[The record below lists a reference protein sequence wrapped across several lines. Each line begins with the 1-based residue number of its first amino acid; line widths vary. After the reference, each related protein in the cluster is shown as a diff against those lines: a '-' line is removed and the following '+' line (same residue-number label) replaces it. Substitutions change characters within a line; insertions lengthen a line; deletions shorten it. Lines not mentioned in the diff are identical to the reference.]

1 MIVFFHG
8 FGATGQGSAKA
19 ALLRQ
24 HFQGKAQVVT
34 PTYPCGDPDAT
45 FRLLSETVR
54 YHARAGQPL
63 LIGGISFGG
72 FWARRV
78 VQDFPG
84 AGLLM
89 VNPALDGAATLA
101 RYQGPNTNYD
111 TGETFVVGPQAVGRA
126 AIHAVAEDR
135 PDLPVLVLL
144 ASDDDVVPPGP
155 AQSVFDGRDNARVVV
170 LDQCGHR
177 FSRFPEVLDDIAAF
191 HDSLA
196 PWDGAG

>member
-19 ALLRQ
+19 ALLRE
-24 HFQGKAQVVT
+24 HFRGRAEVVT

-45 FRLLSETVR
+45 FRLLGDTVR
-54 YHARAGQPL
+54 AAARAGQPL

-89 VNPALDGAATLA
+89 INPALDGAATLA
-101 RYQGPNTNYD
+101 RYAGENTNYD
-111 TGETFVVGPQAVGRA
+111 TGETFTVGPEAAARA
-126 AIHAVAEDR
+126 AAYGVAEDR
-135 PDLPVLVLL
+135 AGLTSLLLL
-144 ASDDDVVPPGP
+144 AADDDVVPPGP
-155 AQSVFDGRDNARVVV
+155 ALAAYDGRPGARVVV
-170 LDQCGHR
+170 LEQCGHR
-177 FSRFPEVLDDIAAF
+177 FSRFPEVLDAIARF
-191 HDSLA
+191 HDALA
-196 PWDGAG
+196 PLN

>member
-8 FGATGQGSAKA
+8 FGATGQGSSKA
-19 ALLRQ
+19 ALLRE
-24 HFQGKAQVVT
+24 HVRGRTEVVT
-34 PTYPCGDPDAT
+34 PTYPCNDPDAT
-45 FRLLSETVR
+45 FRLLGDTVR
-54 YHARAGQPL
+54 ASARAGEPL

-89 VNPALDGAATLA
+89 INPALDGAATLA
-101 RYQGPNTNYD
+101 RYAGANTNYD
-111 TGETFVVGPQAVGRA
+111 TGETFVVEADAARA
-126 AIHAVAEDR
+126 AQAYGVATDR
-135 PDLPVLVLL
+135 PGQPMLVLL

-155 AQSVFDGRDNARVVV
+155 ALAAFDGRPGARVIV

-177 FSRFPEVLDDIAAF
+177 FGRFPEILGDIAAF
-191 HDSLA
+191 HDGL
-196 PWDGAG
+196 PPFN